1 MIADFDVS
9 ILLINTFIY
18 LVVLAMTYVFVD
30 RADRIFFFYMI
41 TFTYMASTN
50 GAVRIKLLKEA
61 GAD

>member
-30 RADRIFFFYMI
+30 RADRIFFFYVI
-41 TFTYMASTN
+41 TFTYMGSMN
-50 GAVRIKLLKEA
+50 GAVSVNLLKEA